1 MEIFETEQELI
12 NAIIEFNNDAN
23 VQRLQNFYNSS
34 AFPDILGVGR
44 RELSHSAFL
53 AWLFDISASHGLGAA
68 PVLQLLELF
77 VVRSRE
83 QDKGVNDALM
93 KAILSRSITINNTVV
108 KTENSVAKGRADIVI
123 DIGVGVPDANP
134 TISKLRIVIENK
146 VYSNEHDKQTCTYYK
161 YYETEKQEGE
171 QICYIYLTPL
181 LHEKDAKCES
191 FVHITYQ
198 DLLDNVFEPIL
209 LSPDLSERTRFI
221 LTEYINCLSIP
232 VEEFT
237 GDNKKSIKQT
247 TIMAISEN
255 ERSLLNAF
263 WKKHEKLIEA
273 ISKNNEQQSLLD
285 AFWKKHE
292 KLIVA
297 AATMIKA
304 DRATNAEQKT
314 VAEKLL
320 DLYKQKDYSK
330 YSVNGEGSYG
340 KGPMV
345 KRVIECY
352 LEMQPNV
359 TIEELKT
366 IFPDKLQGAGLGVIR
381 SNTDSIRDKSRYK
394 ESKHPRTGEKFYI
407 CSQWYKNENRNN
419 IENFI
424 KYVNENILNIK
435 IVQIE

>member
-53 AWLFDISASHGLGAA
+53 AWLFDISANHGLGAA

-93 KAILSRSITINNTVV
+93 KAILSRSITLNNTVV

-255 ERSLLNAF
+255 ERSLLESF
-263 WKKHEKLIEA
+263 WAKHAKLIMAIHTARASDPNLDDEERKVHEKVLA
-273 ISKNNEQQSLLD
+273 QYSN
-285 AFWKKHE
+285 
-292 KLIVA
+292 
-297 AATMIKA
+297 
-304 DRATNAEQKT
+304 
-314 VAEKLL
+314 
-320 DLYKQKDYSK
+320 KDYSK

-340 KGPMV
+340 KGPSV
-345 KRVIECY
+345 KQVVKCY
-352 LEMQPNV
+352 MEKHPDAS
-359 TIEELKT
+359 IEELKNV
-366 IFPDKLQGAGLGVIR
+366 FPYDLQGGGLGVVQSHVEDKKR
-381 SNTDSIRDKSRYK
+381 SEYYDDLRHPQTNEIVYVCKRWRGQGGNFDK
-394 ESKHPRTGEKFYI
+394 
-407 CSQWYKNENRNN
+407 
-419 IENFI
+419 FI
-424 KYVNENILNIK
+424 KHIEEKIPEEIK